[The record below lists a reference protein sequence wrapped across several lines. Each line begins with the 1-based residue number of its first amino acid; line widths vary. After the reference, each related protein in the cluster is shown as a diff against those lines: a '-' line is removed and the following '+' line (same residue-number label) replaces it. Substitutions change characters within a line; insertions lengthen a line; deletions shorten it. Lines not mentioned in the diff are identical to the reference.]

1 LTHAGGHTFKMS
13 WTPDA
18 SKPPVQL
25 VGACQNCHG
34 PDVTTF
40 DFPLFDYDGDGVI
53 DGAQT
58 EVKHLL
64 DQLSS
69 LLPPA
74 GNPKTAVSP
83 DNTWTRAQLEAAYN
97 WSFVMED
104 KSFGIHN
111 MAYTVGLLKA
121 SIKDLQSSK

>member
-1 LTHAGGHTFKMS
+1 
-13 WTPDA
+13 
-18 SKPPVQL
+18 L
-25 VGACQNCHG
+25 VAACQNCHG

-40 DFPLFDYDGDGVI
+40 DFPLFDCDGDGVI

-58 EVKHLL
+58 EVRHLL

-83 DNTWTRAQLEAAYN
+83 DNTWTRAQLEADYN

-104 KSFGIHN
+104 KTFGIHN
-111 MAYTVGLLKA
+111 MAYTVVC
-121 SIKDLQSSK
+121 